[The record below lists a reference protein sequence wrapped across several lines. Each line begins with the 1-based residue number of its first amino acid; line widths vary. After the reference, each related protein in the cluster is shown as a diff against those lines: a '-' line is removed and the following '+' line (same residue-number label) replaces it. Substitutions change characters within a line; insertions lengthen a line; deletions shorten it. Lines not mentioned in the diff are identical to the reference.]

1 LEASAVEIAKH
12 VLLAC
17 GLILAVGT
25 FTGLVAQRL
34 GIPDVAVFLIA
45 GMLVGPQALGLID
58 IQANSPLNQFILLFG
73 ASYILFDGGASL
85 RFNVLKRVWITIVV
99 ISTVGVVITAA
110 VTGIAAYYI
119 LGVPFIVALL
129 LGATLAST
137 DPATLVPIFRQVKI
151 RDRVAQTVMSESAFN
166 DAMGAIVTFGVL
178 AVATEKGDFSAGSS
192 LLDLLKQSIIGIG
205 AGAVL
210 GYLAALL
217 IAHERW
223 AFLAEYGPVVTLMA
237 VIGAYFAAD
246 GLQASGFMAVFVFGI
261 VLGNKDALGFKMEPG
276 ESQKLDEYVMTTAFI
291 MRLFIFILLGA
302 QVDFGLMNQYL
313 VGGIVVVAI
322 LMLLAR
328 PITVFLCA
336 LPDRR
341 AQWSFNEM
349 LFMCWTRETGVIPGA
364 LAGLLLGMNA
374 PGAQMIASVT
384 FIAILM
390 TILIQAPTTKWLG
403 RRLGLLEEAQP
414 KPD

>member
-12 VLLAC
+12 ILLAC

-25 FTGLVAQRL
+25 FTGLVAQKL
-34 GIPDVAVFLIA
+34 GIPDVAIFLIA

-85 RFNVLKRVWITIVV
+85 RFNVLKRVWITILI
-99 ISTVGVVITAA
+99 ISTVGVVITA
-110 VTGIAAYYI
+110 VITGVAAHYI

-178 AVATEKGDFSAGSS
+178 AIATGTGEFSPTAS
-192 LLDLLKQSIIGIG
+192 LLDLLKQSIIGIV
-205 AGAVL
+205 AGVAL

-261 VLGNKDALGFKMEPG
+261 VLGNKEALGFKMEPG
-276 ESQKLDEYVMTTAFI
+276 EAQKLDEYVVTTAFI

-302 QVDFGLMNQYL
+302 QVDFSLMNQYL

-349 LFMCWTRETGVIPGA
+349 LFMCWTRETGVIPAA

-403 RRLGLLEEAQP
+403 RRLGLLEGQGQLN
-414 KPD
+414 

>member
-1 LEASAVEIAKH
+1 
-12 VLLAC
+12 
-17 GLILAVGT
+17 
-25 FTGLVAQRL
+25 
-34 GIPDVAVFLIA
+34 
-45 GMLVGPQALGLID
+45 
-58 IQANSPLNQFILLFG
+58 
-73 ASYILFDGGASL
+73 
-85 RFNVLKRVWITIVV
+85 
-99 ISTVGVVITAA
+99 
-110 VTGIAAYYI
+110 
-119 LGVPFIVALL
+119 
-129 LGATLAST
+129 
-137 DPATLVPIFRQVKI
+137 
-151 RDRVAQTVMSESAFN
+151 
-166 DAMGAIVTFGVL
+166 MGAIVTFAVL
-178 AVATEKGDFSAGSS
+178 AVAMGTGEFSLTSS
-192 LLDLLKQSIIGIG
+192 LLGLLKQSIIGIV
-205 AGAVL
+205 AGAAL
-210 GYLAALL
+210 GYLAAAL
-217 IAHERW
+217 IAHERLG
-223 AFLAEYGPVVTLMA
+223 FLAEYAPAVTLTA

-322 LMLLAR
+322 LMLVAR

-341 AQWSFNEM
+341 AQWTFNEM

-403 RRLGLLEEAQP
+403 RRLGLLEEARP
-414 KPD
+414 KPN

>member
-99 ISTVGVVITAA
+99 ISTVGVVITAII
-110 VTGIAAYYI
+110 TGIAAYYI
-119 LGVPFIVALL
+119 LGIPFIIALL

-151 RDRVAQTVMSESAFN
+151 RDRVAQTVLSESAFN
-166 DAMGAIVTFGVL
+166 DAMAAIVTFGVL
-178 AVATEKGDFSAGSS
+178 AIATEKGDFSAASS
-192 LLDLLKQSIIGIG
+192 LLDLLKQSVIGIG

-276 ESQKLDEYVMTTAFI
+276 ESQKLDEYVMTTSFI

-322 LMLLAR
+322 LMLVAR
-328 PITVFLCA
+328 PLTVFLCA

-374 PGAQMIASVT
+374 PGARMIASVT

-403 RRLGLLEEAQP
+403 RQLGLLEET
-414 KPD
+414 K